1 MKFIRENITFILGI
15 SIPVA
20 MILFISLSVYL
31 PGLFI
36 KPKFNFLYSIDN
48 NSYYDGGHRYSISNG
63 KIIKNEVDLSQRR
76 NAYAPEGEPKL
87 FIHNV
92 AGNESIEV
100 SFADALKLNLDSNAK
115 SPDGFEIVSG
125 GSGGGFFPFFYSAG
139 TDYNAKYLKGK
150 SVGKKLYLQTSPQQ
164 NYYSFYFLGW
174 IKQ

>member
-20 MILFISLSVYL
+20 MILFVSASVYL

-76 NAYAPEGEPKL
+76 NAYAPDGEPKL

-115 SPDGFEIVSG
+115 SL
-125 GSGGGFFPFFYSAG
+125 
-139 TDYNAKYLKGK
+139 TDLR
-150 SVGKKLYLQTSPQQ
+150 
-164 NYYSFYFLGW
+164 
-174 IKQ
+174 